1 MASER
6 EQLAE
11 RIVAWL
17 GERSK
22 VLELPVT
29 HELVPRDDGPGYGR
43 QITFGRIGQMMEA
56 IVWRLDRIDVRAVGT
71 EEWFNLN
78 SEQEFYDWVERAY
91 RSTAGRGSIVGRK
104 VGSAPRRS

>member
-6 EQLAE
+6 EQLAQ
-11 RIVAWL
+11 RMVAWL

-22 VLELPVT
+22 TLTAPTT
-29 HELVPRDDGPGYGR
+29 HELIPRDEGPGYGR
-43 QITFGRIGQMMEA
+43 HITFGREGQMMEA
-56 IVWRLDRIDVRAVGT
+56 IVWRLDRIDVRVMDT
-71 EEWFNLN
+71 DEWFNLK

-104 VGSAPRRS
+104 VAGPPRRT